1 MEYLYFILKFIYR
14 IRWRLIILPIV
25 LTVLAIYS
33 TKHLGRTYNT
43 STTIYTGVISGYT
56 VETTSG
62 ARLDL
67 VQQNTTLENIL
78 NIITAKSTLK
88 KVSLRL
94 YAENMMHGDPM
105 HDNNYIQAST

>member
-1 MEYLYFILKFIYR
+1 MEYLSFILKFIYR
-14 IRWRLIILPIV
+14 IRWWLVTLPIILAV
-25 LTVLAIYS
+25 MAIYS
-33 TKHLGRTYNT
+33 TKNLGRAYNT

-62 ARLDL
+62 ARMDL

-88 KVSLRL
+88 KSIFKALCSK
-94 YAENMMHGDPM
+94 YDAW
-105 HDNNYIQAST
+105 